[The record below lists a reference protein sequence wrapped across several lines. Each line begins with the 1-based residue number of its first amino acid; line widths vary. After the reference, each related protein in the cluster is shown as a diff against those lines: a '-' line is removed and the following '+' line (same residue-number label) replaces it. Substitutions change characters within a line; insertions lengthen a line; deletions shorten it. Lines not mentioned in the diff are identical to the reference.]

1 MKHRALLALCSAALL
16 CACSEQESKPAAA
29 PKQVVY
35 QLQDAEAFCGENAYR
50 HCHDLCN
57 LGPRLSG
64 SAAYEQQLQYLT
76 KYLEQYGWTVTRQAF
91 TPPHG
96 VPMTNLHAVYGG
108 GTETK
113 PVLLTCHI
121 DTKAGI
127 ADDFV
132 SADDGASGAAV
143 LLECA
148 RMLAKEPELAQQ
160 IELVFFD
167 GEEAVAPRM
176 TEEDGLYGSKYDVQR
191 RGEQLPEYQINLDM
205 VGARNKTI
213 AVPFFD
219 ADEELLRIYEVTV
232 QELKLNPV
240 RWTITDEQYWD
251 DDRPYR
257 EAGVATINLIT
268 LFVDSIWWHTTR
280 DNMSRIC
287 PKSLQESGL
296 VALTMLRRLI
306 NGIQQ

>member
-1 MKHRALLALCSAALL
+1 M
-16 CACSEQESKPAAA
+16 
-29 PKQVVY
+29 
-35 QLQDAEAFCGENAYR
+35 
-50 HCHDLCN
+50 
-57 LGPRLSG
+57 GPRLSG
-64 SAAYEQQLQYLT
+64 STAYEQQLQYLT
-76 KYLEQYGWTVTRQAF
+76 KHLEQYGWTVTRQSF

-96 VPMTNLHAVYGG
+96 VPMTNLHAVYGSNA
-108 GTETK
+108 ETK
-113 PVLLTCHI
+113 RVMLSCHI
-121 DTKAGI
+121 DTKGGI
-127 ADDFV
+127 SDSFV

-143 LLECA
+143 MLETA
-148 RMLAKEPELAQQ
+148 RMLAKEPEQAQQ

-176 TEEDGLYGSKYDVQR
+176 TEEDGLYGSKHDVHR
-191 RGEQLPEYQINLDM
+191 RAGKLPEYQINLDM

-219 ADEELLRIYEVTV
+219 ADEELLRIYEETV
-232 QELKLNPV
+232 QELKLNTA

-296 VALTMLRRLI
+296 VTLTMLRRLI
-306 NGIQQ
+306 NSLQ

>member
-1 MKHRALLALCSAALL
+1 MKHLALLALCSALL
-16 CACSEQESKPAAA
+16 CACSEQESKPAVA
-29 PKQVVY
+29 PTQTVY
-35 QLQDAEAFCGENAYR
+35 QLQDAANFCGENAYR
-50 HCHDLCN
+50 HCQDLCN

-127 ADDFV
+127 ADDFM

-143 LLECA
+143 LLEAA
-148 RMLAKEPELAQQ
+148 RMLAKEPELAKQV
-160 IELVFFD
+160 ELVFFD

-219 ADEELLRIYEVTV
+219 ADEELLRIYEETV
-232 QELKLNPV
+232 QELKLNAA

-296 VALTMLRRLI
+296 VTLAMLRRLI